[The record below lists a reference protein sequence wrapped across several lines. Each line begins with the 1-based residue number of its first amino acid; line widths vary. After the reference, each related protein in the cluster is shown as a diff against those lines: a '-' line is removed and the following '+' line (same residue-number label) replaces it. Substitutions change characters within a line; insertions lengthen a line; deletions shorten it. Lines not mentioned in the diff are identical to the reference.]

1 MILSSPGIVSNDGEL
16 FFASIE
22 PVLSPRE
29 LFELG
34 SIIKALQQPREF
46 EYLQPNAVGAVCH
59 FILPKPH
66 QPVRLKDS
74 DKISRVGKC

>member
-22 PVLSPRE
+22 PVLPRRE
-29 LFELG
+29 LLELG
-34 SIIKALQQPREF
+34 SISKASQQPREF
-46 EYLQPNAVGAVCH
+46 EYLQHNAVGAVCQ

-66 QPVRLKDS
+66 QPVRLKGS
-74 DKISRVGKC
+74 DKF